1 MRKIWLL
8 MGGFDAVCLY
18 GAAQS
23 SSLLAI
29 VLGHLGLLLP
39 AAIFT
44 FMLFFARKEQLE
56 EKGQFLLGIGGTIL
70 GLAAIVVVNLL
81 FLLFTMSDNLIVEL
95 GGSLWA
101 IIALGSLIIY
111 PFLPVFIGQEVEQI
125 FYSDIA
131 KLLEEQL
138 DTKKLEERFVD
149 DTHLL
154 DKLEEMLKEY
164 IPSIYRFYSE
174 GNIHLEL
181 RPLAYYIYNQGRM
194 TAPQVRDFLFKY
206 VEAGSETE

>member
-8 MGGFDAVCLY
+8 VGTFDAVCLY

-23 SSLLAI
+23 YSLLAV
-29 VLGHLGLLLP
+29 VLGHLGVLLP

-44 FMLFFARKEQLE
+44 FMLFFTRKEELE
-56 EKGQFLLGIGGTIL
+56 EKGKILLGIGGTTL
-70 GLAAIVVVNLL
+70 GLAAIVVINLL
-81 FLLFTMSDNLIVEL
+81 FLLYTVSDNLIVEL
-95 GGSLWA
+95 GGSIWA

-125 FYSDIA
+125 FYSDIT
-131 KLLEEQL
+131 KLLEEHL
-138 DTKKLEERFVD
+138 DTKKLEERFDD

-164 IPSIYRFYSE
+164 LPAIYRFYSE
-174 GNIHLEL
+174 GTIHLEL
-181 RPLAYYIYNQGRM
+181 RPLAYYIYNQGRLI
-194 TAPQVRDFLFKY
+194 APQVRSFLFKS
-206 VEAGSETE
+206 VKTGSETE